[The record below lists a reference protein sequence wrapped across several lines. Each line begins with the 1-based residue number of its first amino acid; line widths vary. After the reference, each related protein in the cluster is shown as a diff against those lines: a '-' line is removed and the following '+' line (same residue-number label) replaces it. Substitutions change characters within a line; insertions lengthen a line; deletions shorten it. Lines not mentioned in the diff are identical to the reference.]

1 MSRLFRL
8 SLVLCTVLGV
18 PVFLYFVGVNFLV
31 SGTGAALGVVFGV
44 LYVALVLWLLSRSPM
59 WPDRAGAGWRWVAAS
74 LLWGGGVSFLLVI
87 LGGVPVLVIT
97 ERLGLQLISASL
109 GGAYP
114 EEIAKVLGVGVILFS
129 FRALNRPWHGLMTG
143 AVIGLGFEVTEN
155 AMYGTFGA
163 LLDPNTDVAGTLEMW
178 GVRIFAGP
186 GLHIVFSAL
195 AGWGLGL
202 AVFAADRSTA
212 WRVRTAAGWLLA
224 AFALHFAWN
233 LLYPE
238 GWMMVANYV
247 LVSLVMYPVF
257 VLVWIR
263 AHRACRADDSYA
275 FTPAPLTSV
284 GQLGSTV
291 ASGHGQR

>member
-129 FRALNRPWHGLMTG
+129 FRALNRPWHGLVTG
-143 AVIGLGFEVTEN
+143 AVVGLGFEVFEN
-155 AMYGTFGA
+155 AMYGSFGA
-163 LLDPNTDVAGTLEMW
+163 ILDPNTDVTGTLEMW

-186 GLHIVFSAL
+186 GLHIVFSAV

-202 AVFAADRSTA
+202 AVFAAGRSTA
-212 WRVRTAAGWLLA
+212 WRLRTAAGWLSV

-238 GWMMVANYV
+238 GWMMIANYIV
-247 LVSLVMYPVF
+247 VSLVMYPVF
-257 VLVWIR
+257 IVVWIR
-263 AHRACRADDSYA
+263 AHRACRADRSYA
-275 FTPAPLTSV
+275 FTPLPVTSV
-284 GQLGSTV
+284 RQV
-291 ASGHGQR
+291 AGA

>member
-1 MSRLFRL
+1 MSRLFRV
-8 SLVLCTVLGV
+8 SLVLCLFLGA
-18 PVFLYFVGVNFLV
+18 PVFLYFSGVNFLV
-31 SGTGAALGVVFGV
+31 SRVGASLGALFTV

-59 WPDRAGAGWRWVAAS
+59 WPERTGAGWRWVVAS
-74 LLWGGGVSFLLVI
+74 LLWGGGVSFLLVMI
-87 LGGVPVLVIT
+87 GGVPVLAIA

-155 AMYGTFGA
+155 AMYGSFGA
-163 LLDPNTDVAGTLEMW
+163 LLDPNTDTAGTLEMW

-195 AGWGLGL
+195 AGWGLGS
-202 AVFAADRSTA
+202 AVFTADRSPS
-212 WRVRTAAGWLLA
+212 WRLRTAGGWLLV

-233 LLYPE
+233 LMFPE
-238 GWMMVANYV
+238 GWMMITNYV

-257 VLVWIR
+257 VLVWLR
-263 AHRACRADDSYA
+263 AHRACRADRSYA
-275 FTPAPLTSV
+275 FTPVPVTSV
-284 GQLGSTV
+284 GQLAGP
-291 ASGHGQR
+291 